1 MGFFRIFQRLKQ
13 CLNVHDCNI
22 CEERGE
28 IATALARVST
38 FHNFTRPKGA
48 WRPWTWGQEGSW
60 CRGSAKG
67 PLKSG
72 SLTRARLEPASRRPA
87 ARAFQA
93 DSRGAVQA
101 LKWLVA
107 KRSIKASGHRDEAWG
122 PGLERRGW
130 AGTAGRPRGVVLPP
144 SEFQTLAVVGRGV
157 T

>member
-1 MGFFRIFQRLKQ
+1 MGFFCIFQRLKQ
-13 CLNVHDCNI
+13 CLNVHDCDT

-28 IATALARVST
+28 IATALARVTT
-38 FHNFTRPKGA
+38 FHNFTRPKCA

-60 CRGSAKG
+60 CWGSAKG

-72 SLTRARLEPASRRPA
+72 SLTRDRLEPASRRPA

-107 KRSIKASGHRDEAWG
+107 RRSIKAGGHRGAAWG
-122 PGLERRGW
+122 RDWRGGGGLEQQG
-130 AGTAGRPRGVVLPP
+130 GRVAWCYLPLSFRP
-144 SEFQTLAVVGRGV
+144 WQWSGGE
-157 T
+157 